1 MSRILLA
8 GLFLATISVCE
19 FCGATERIQAD
30 FYVAPDG
37 QDENPGTYEAPF
49 RTLTGA
55 RNALRKLKKH
65 GPLMGPVS
73 VMLRGGNY
81 SLHEPI
87 VFAGE
92 DSGTEQCPIT
102 YSAYPGEKP
111 VLNGAQEISGWSPHE
126 GKIVRCF
133 LQEVQDGTWRFR
145 QLFLDGKRQILAR
158 CPNFDTHDPLYG
170 GWTFIDRV
178 TDESKNP
185 KTFRFHAGTF
195 PRNWAKPEQA
205 EVVIYPWN
213 GWVNDSIPIAKVDR
227 DNNKIHLSRAV
238 KPDFMSLMKGNRFY
252 VANVLEELDASGEWY
267 LDNETGTL
275 YFWPPE
281 TSIDFGQVMAPIADQ
296 LLVLRGTA
304 AEPIRHLRISG
315 LTFTHTLSTWPAQRH
330 PNFHAPTYRGAAIT
344 LENAHH
350 CEVDGNLFHKLGGD
364 GVRLQD
370 SCAFNTI
377 SHNTI
382 ADVGGQGI
390 SFATTGE
397 KGQEY
402 LCGPTWK
409 DPETLEKQSKLFPK
423 VVRNLIAHNHIH
435 HTGQI
440 EGHGA
445 GIMVWGLNSV
455 DNILAHNHIH
465 HTPHAGITVQDGFGR
480 VIVEYNQIHDVCLEL
495 ADNGGI
501 FFNRWFVIEQDDDLK
516 AGNIVRYNLV
526 RDVKGCGA
534 YEKPRTP
541 VENPKAG
548 GKIWTPYFTWGI
560 YFDNSPIAAHVYGNI
575 CVGNTLGGIFF
586 SGMAAK
592 DVVVENNI
600 FAESSVQQMDLPRD
614 GAGNIVRKNIIYYSS
629 PRAALLRTAKP
640 SALAECDFNVYFQTT
655 GAELKVT
662 GMEGISFT
670 KWREMGLDTHSKLV
684 DPMFVDFEK
693 GDYRLQPESPALA
706 LGFEQIDTSV
716 IGPQT
721 KPDEQAHP

>member
-1 MSRILLA
+1 M
-8 GLFLATISVCE
+8 
-19 FCGATERIQAD
+19 
-30 FYVAPDG
+30 
-37 QDENPGTYEAPF
+37 
-49 RTLTGA
+49 
-55 RNALRKLKKH
+55 
-65 GPLMGPVS
+65 
-73 VMLRGGNY
+73 
-81 SLHEPI
+81 
-87 VFAGE
+87 
-92 DSGTEQCPIT
+92 
-102 YSAYPGEKP
+102 
-111 VLNGAQEISGWSPHE
+111 
-126 GKIVRCF
+126 
-133 LQEVQDGTWRFR
+133 
-145 QLFLDGKRQILAR
+145 
-158 CPNFDTHDPLYG
+158 
-170 GWTFIDRV
+170 
-178 TDESKNP
+178 
-185 KTFRFHAGTF
+185 
-195 PRNWAKPEQA
+195 
-205 EVVIYPWN
+205 
-213 GWVNDSIPIAKVDR
+213 
-227 DNNKIHLSRAV
+227 
-238 KPDFMSLMKGNRFY
+238 
-252 VANVLEELDASGEWY
+252 
-267 LDNETGTL
+267 
-275 YFWPPE
+275 
-281 TSIDFGQVMAPIADQ
+281 
-296 LLVLRGTA
+296 
-304 AEPIRHLRISG
+304 
-315 LTFTHTLSTWPAQRH
+315 
-330 PNFHAPTYRGAAIT
+330 
-344 LENAHH
+344 
-350 CEVDGNLFHKLGGD
+350 
-364 GVRLQD
+364 
-370 SCAFNTI
+370 
-377 SHNTI
+377 
-382 ADVGGQGI
+382 
-390 SFATTGE
+390 
-397 KGQEY
+397 
-402 LCGPTWK
+402 
-409 DPETLEKQSKLFPK
+409 
-423 VVRNLIAHNHIH
+423 
-435 HTGQI
+435 
-440 EGHGA
+440 
-445 GIMVWGLNSV
+445 
-455 DNILAHNHIH
+455 
-465 HTPHAGITVQDGFGR
+465 QDGFGR